1 MFNLGDLVLI
11 ELALVRDAKDL
22 DLSMQVGQQYMEI
35 IGKCEKQIQTLR
47 AAALNAGSGP
57 ALKDPA
63 SQGD

>member
-47 AAALNAGSGP
+47 AAALHSSVDALPAVAG
-57 ALKDPA
+57 A
-63 SQGD
+63 QGD